1 MRLKEIQKKYVLIMA
16 GLLAVLLILIGSSY
30 AYLKFFKNNT
40 SENTLPS
47 SPTTTTEAPTSSRT
61 PVPGTDSNPPPQPS
75 AQSGEEPSRTIW
87 TAVFEGCQNDPE
99 ADFKS
104 EQTSIPDHVLNAGFL
119 ALAKKD
125 VAVCASTGSTKDSD
139 GSTCEDKYVLLTTL
153 STVGSDCGKIAN
165 GDLSISC
172 SANQKKDSAVCAQ
185 ISDAGRKTVCEAV
198 VSGDAGKCDGLPAD
212 QKGSCSN
219 TVVFVKAL
227 NSHDVNVCGQ
237 IAVTVSGGIF
247 DRTYCKIVLSQD
259 SQKAWNEYYS
269 NSVCVRK
276 YAGSVAKEKNDVSFC
291 ENIPGKDVENK
302 SLYADCVAQFK

>member
-1 MRLKEIQKKYVLIMA
+1 MRLKEIQKKYVLIIA
-16 GLLAVLLILIGSSY
+16 GLLAILLILIGSSY

-40 SENTLPS
+40 VVSTLPAT
-47 SPTTTTEAPTSSRT
+47 PATPETTVVPVT
-61 PVPGTDSNPPPQPS
+61 PVPGADSNPRPQTIPNS
-75 AQSGEEPSRTIW
+75 SEPSRTIW
-87 TAVFEGCQNDPE
+87 TAVIEGCQKDPE

-104 EQTSIPDHVLNAGFL
+104 EQASIPDHVLNAGFL

-125 VAVCASTGSTKDSD
+125 IAVCASTGSTKDSN

-165 GDLSISC
+165 RDLSISC
-172 SANQKKDSAVCAQ
+172 SANQKKDSAVCSQ

-198 VSGDAGKCDGLPAD
+198 VSGDAGKCDALPAD

-237 IAVTVSGGIF
+237 IDASIAGGIF

-276 YAGSVAKEKNDVSFC
+276 YAGSVAKEKNDISFC